1 MEKDTDTMM
10 DVYLTRDQR
19 EAYERLRQD
28 AARYKWLREKSGL
41 VAGTGAYVGLACG
54 TWTKDDK
61 DKRELDKSIDE
72 AMTGANA

>member
-1 MEKDTDTMM
+1 MGFGTKE
-10 DVYLTRDQR
+10 QR
-19 EAYERLRQD
+19 EESEKLRRD
-28 AARYKWLREKSGL
+28 AARYRWLREKSGL

-72 AMTGANA
+72 AMNGANV